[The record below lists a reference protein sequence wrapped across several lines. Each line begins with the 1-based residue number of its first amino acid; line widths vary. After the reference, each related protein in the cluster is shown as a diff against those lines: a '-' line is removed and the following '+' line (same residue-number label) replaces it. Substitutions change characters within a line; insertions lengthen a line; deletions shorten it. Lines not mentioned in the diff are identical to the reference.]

1 MPGPAP
7 KPNGERRRRNAPR
20 ANTVKLPA
28 AGRHGAPPPWP
39 FPTITPRG
47 WAEIWTRPQAVMW
60 EAMGVEKV
68 VARYV
73 DLQAKVADP
82 GFSESGSAAFWAQL
96 VALEDRLGLSPM
108 AMMKLQWEIEGTTTY
123 EDPLEDRGGTVTR
136 IDGVRERLRGGQA

>member
-1 MPGPAP
+1 
-7 KPNGERRRRNAPR
+7 
-20 ANTVKLPA
+20 
-28 AGRHGAPPPWP
+28 
-39 FPTITPRG
+39 
-47 WAEIWTRPQAVMW
+47 MW

-73 DLQAKVADP
+73 DLQEKVADP
-82 GFSESGSAAFWAQL
+82 EFSESGSAAFWAQL

-108 AMMKLQWEIEGTTTY
+108 AMMKLQWEIEGATTY